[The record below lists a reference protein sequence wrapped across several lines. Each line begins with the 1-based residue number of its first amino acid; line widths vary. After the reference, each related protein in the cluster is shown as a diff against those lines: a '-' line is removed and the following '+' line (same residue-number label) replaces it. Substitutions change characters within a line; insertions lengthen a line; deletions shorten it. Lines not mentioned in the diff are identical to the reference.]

1 MTKSDE
7 IEKCLAMSA
16 SALFVWVLRFW
27 QRSPGD
33 IREWTEFVDFVERS
47 REIRMRVMALPSRAS
62 PAIGIARDLCLS
74 VEARASAK
82 AALAGLR
89 GP

>member
-16 SALFVWVLRFW
+16 SGLFSGVLRFW

-33 IREWTEFVDFVERS
+33 IREWTEFIDLVES
-47 REIRMRVMALPSRAS
+47 SSEIRTRVMALPSRAS
-62 PAIGIARDLCLS
+62 PAIGITRNICLSLETRATARD
-74 VEARASAK
+74 
-82 AALAGLR
+82 ALAEFR
-89 GP
+89 